1 MARRRRQQRRYPR
14 QSPGYLR
21 QIQIAQERR
30 NRLVMLGKQR
40 RAKAKEMDLA
50 TCEAIEKHTKRLA
63 ASRNQPQSKH
73 MAGWG
78 FMRSINDSA
87 MTAELCVE

>member
-14 QSPGYLR
+14 HSPEYLR
-21 QIQIAQERR
+21 QKQIAQERA

-40 RAKAKEMDLA
+40 RAEAKEMDLA
-50 TCEAIEKHTKRLA
+50 TCEVIEKHIERLA
-63 ASRNQPQSKH
+63 ASRNRPQSKH

-87 MTAELCVE
+87 MTAESCT